1 MNIIFLIMG
10 TLSTSSHK
18 GQEMASDLLELKL
31 EVAMNCRRECWEPS
45 LGPLQYKGQLL
56 GI

>member
-31 EVAMNCRRECWEPS
+31 EVAMNCRWECWEPN